1 MKRIHSAVAL
11 AAAAALAL
19 TACTADE
26 SGNEAGAPG
35 VPQSEEEVTKLTV
48 LVTDSPSA
56 TFLKEAGAEYTA
68 STGIDVEFVSVPN
81 AQLPT
86 KMILAGQANQA
97 TFDIAQFD
105 ALTMPTI
112 VPSGALQPLDTF
124 IDADE
129 AYDIDD
135 FPDALQEYS
144 KYEDVTYG
152 VPLSTEPF
160 VNFYRT
166 DLFEELGL
174 ELPTTWEEVNEQ
186 AAEFSD
192 AGYYGYCGYWG
203 PALSARAYTERLYS
217 SGGRLLDPETNE
229 PLLSTDFAKQV
240 MEDYVALAP
249 FSPESTYSSG
259 QTGATTAFTQLDC
272 AQMVAPSGW
281 YGVLADPTSSN
292 VADTFSAGLPPMSDG
307 GDFEPK
313 HILYGWLAGV
323 SAQSPHQQGAWDF
336 LSFALGK

>member
-1 MKRIHSAVAL
+1 MAL
-11 AAAAALAL
+11 AAGATLVL
-19 TACTADE
+19 TAC
-26 SGNEAGAPG
+26 APASEEDAAG
-35 VPQSEEEVTKLTV
+35 VPQSEEPASTLTV
-48 LVTDSPSA
+48 LVSDSPSA
-56 TFLKEAGAEYTA
+56 NFLMAAAEDYTA
-68 STGIDVEFVSVPN
+68 ETGIELEFVSVPI

-97 TFDIAQFD
+97 TFDVVQID
-105 ALTMPTI
+105 ALAAPTI
-112 VPSGALQPLDTF
+112 IPSGALLPLDSF

-129 AYDIDD
+129 VYDIDD

-144 KYEDVTYG
+144 KYDGVTYG

-192 AGYYGYCGYWG
+192 AGYYGYCGNFG
-203 PALSARAYTERLYS
+203 PLFSARSYTERLYS

-240 MEDYVALAP
+240 MEDYVALAQ
-249 FSPESTYSSG
+249 FSPESTHSSG
-259 QTGATTAFTQLDC
+259 QAGATTAFTQLDC

-281 YGVLADPTSSN
+281 YGVLADPTNSN
-292 VADTFSAGLPPMSDG
+292 VSETFGTAMPPMSDG

-323 SAQSPHQQGAWDF
+323 SAQSPHQQDAWDF